1 MNEYEVKL
9 TENEKE
15 LLEMI
20 RQSKDPTK
28 ALLIAVEIIASYLSQ
43 L

>member
-1 MNEYEVKL
+1 MNEYGL
-9 TENEKE
+9 SENEKE
-15 LLEMI
+15 LLALI

-28 ALLIAVEIIASYLSQ
+28 ALLIAVEIITNYLSQ